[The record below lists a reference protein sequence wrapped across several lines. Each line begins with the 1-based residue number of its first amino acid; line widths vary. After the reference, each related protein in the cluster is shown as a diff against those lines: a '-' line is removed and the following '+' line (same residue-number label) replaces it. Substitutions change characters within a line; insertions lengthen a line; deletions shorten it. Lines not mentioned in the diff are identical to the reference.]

1 MSGRVFPRQGGAV
14 RTLVISN
21 PARRNAMSC
30 AMWQSLADQIAEADA
45 EDAVRVI
52 VLEGEGD
59 LAFVAGADISTFE
72 SQRTDPEDQ
81 GRFNAALEAA
91 YAAPGRAAKPVIAK
105 IRGVCFGGGLG
116 LAAACDLR
124 VAAADA
130 RFRMPAARLGLGYAV
145 PGVAR
150 FMHLIGIANTLDI
163 FMTARVFDAHEAQR
177 MGLVPEVVPVE
188 QLDAHVDQ
196 LAQTVAQN
204 APLTIAA
211 LKRAV
216 GALAGAQVEEIAARE
231 ELREAL
237 ARCAQSADYLEG
249 ARAFMEKRAPQFRG
263 R

>member
-1 MSGRVFPRQGGAV
+1 VGGRVFSRQVGTV

-21 PARRNAMSC
+21 PSRRNAMSC
-30 AMWQSLADQIAEADA
+30 AMWQSLAAQIAEADA
-45 EDAVRVI
+45 DDTVRVI
-52 VLEGEGD
+52 VVQGDGD

-81 GRFNAALEAA
+81 KRFSAALEAA
-91 YAAPGRAAKPVIAK
+91 YAAPGRASKAVIAK

-145 PGVAR
+145 SGVAR
-150 FMHLIGIANTLDI
+150 FMQLLGVANTLDI
-163 FMTARVFDAHEAQR
+163 FMTARIFDAHEAQR
-177 MGLVPEVVPVE
+177 MGLIPEVVAVE
-188 QLDAHVDQ
+188 QLDSRVEE
-196 LAQTVAQN
+196 LAAGIAQN

-216 GALAGAQVEEIAARE
+216 GALSGAQLDAIAARE
-231 ELREAL
+231 DLRELL

-249 ARAFMEKRAPQFRG
+249 ARAFMEKRPPVFLG